1 MLRPKRTK
9 RAPARR
15 PFLTE
20 GAPTRN
26 DIRPEG
32 ARLRERLDRPLGF
45 GEERRIPPA
54 SVLDALAEQSLTAGY
69 SRKRNA
75 ICGGCG
81 TMKTAKGRCFCDD
94 DAPAVPRTERK
105 PESACRGCGMR
116 PAYGEG
122 CICRKG

>member
-26 DIRPEG
+26 DLRPEG

-45 GEERRIPPA
+45 GEERRIPSA
-54 SVLDALAEQSLTAGY
+54 DVLDRLAEETLTRGY
-69 SRKRNA
+69 SRKRNP
-75 ICGGCG
+75 ICEGCG
-81 TMKTAKGRCFCDD
+81 VMKSNAGACFC
-94 DAPAVPRTERK
+94 
-105 PESACRGCGMR
+105 
-116 PAYGEG
+116 
-122 CICRKG
+122 

>member
-26 DIRPEG
+26 DIRPES

-45 GEERRIPPA
+45 GEVRTIPPA
-54 SVLDALAEQSLTAGY
+54 SVLDAIAEQSLTGGY
-69 SRKRNA
+69 SRRKNA
-75 ICGGCG
+75 ICDGCG
-81 TMKTAKGRCFCDD
+81 AMKTARGRCFCDTD
-94 DAPAVPRTERK
+94 VPAVARTEVK

-116 PAYGEG
+116 PAKGEP
-122 CICRKG
+122 CIC